1 MQDIRIATVVCEAQV
16 GEIENNLAK
25 VESFAEAASRKGAA
39 IICFP
44 EMNITGYTNQPAVV
58 DIAQPIPGPVSGRLL
73 ETAAANHM
81 LILAGLAEKGH
92 DGSIFASHLIAK
104 PDGTLETYRKLHIA
118 PPEREH
124 YTPGNDISVHGYLD
138 MRFGIQLCYDAHFPE
153 LSTQMALKGVE
164 ILFMPHASPRGMA
177 VEKHNSWMR
186 HLTARAYD
194 NSVFVVA
201 CNQTGY
207 NGKGL
212 VFPGNAVVISPT
224 GRVIAKSLSSRE
236 DIMFTDLSANELD
249 TVRNNPMHFFLPNRR
264 PEIY

>member
-1 MQDIRIATVVCEAQV
+1 MQDIRIATVVCRAQV

-25 VESFAEAASRKGAA
+25 VESYTKTASTRGAA

-44 EMNITGYTNQPAVV
+44 EMNITGYTNQPAAV
-58 DIAQPIPGPVSGRLL
+58 DIAQSIPGPASEKLI
-73 ETAAANHM
+73 EIATANHM
-81 LILAGLAEKGH
+81 LILAGMAEKGP
-92 DGSIFASHLIAK
+92 DGSIYASHLIAG
-104 PDGTLETYRKLHIA
+104 PDGALEIYRKLHIA
-118 PPEREH
+118 PPERKH
-124 YTPGNDISVHGYLD
+124 YLPGNDISVHD
-138 MRFGIQLCYDAHFPE
+138 FRSIRFGVQLCYDTHFPE
-153 LSTQMALKGVE
+153 LSTQMALKGAE

-212 VFPGNAVVISPT
+212 VFPGNAVVIGPP
-224 GRVIAKSLSSRE
+224 GKVIAKSLSSRE
-236 DIMFTDLSANELD
+236 DIMFTDLSAAEFAN
-249 TVRNNPMHFFLPNRR
+249 VRNNPMHFFLPNRR